1 MHQIKDEAALPRTLI
16 RVLCNCFNYI
26 LSSSFRKISELFFAG
41 LMLLQMV
48 KMVISENA
56 LIHLHTATKVHHSLK
71 KKVNIF
77 AEKHSKEHQRQFVA
91 YHATASACLLAS
103 RAYMPFLVRSSMW
116 SPICMYK

>member
-1 MHQIKDEAALPRTLI
+1 
-16 RVLCNCFNYI
+16 
-26 LSSSFRKISELFFAG
+26 
-41 LMLLQMV
+41 MLLQME

-56 LIHLHTATKVHHSLK
+56 LIHLHTATKAHHSLK

-77 AEKHSKEHQRQFVA
+77 AEKHTQEHQRQFVA
-91 YHATASACLLAS
+91 YHATASACLLVS